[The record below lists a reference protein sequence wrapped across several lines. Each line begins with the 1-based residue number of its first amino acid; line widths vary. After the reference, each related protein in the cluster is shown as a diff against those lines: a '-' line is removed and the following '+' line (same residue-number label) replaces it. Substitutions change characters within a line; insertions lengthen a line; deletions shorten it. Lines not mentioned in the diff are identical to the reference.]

1 MDGMSLPA
9 PPQPTDR
16 RPTARRRPALA
27 AALALLLAGC
37 APASGGGT
45 TSTPGASSGLG
56 AAATG
61 VCAALKAL
69 PDTVAAERA
78 FTDDAHE
85 ALHALASAPG
95 LERSLAAPVLE
106 IMQRVEA
113 DFATTP
119 ASPDASRL
127 ATDLASLHAAASAAL
142 AALGAT
148 APACP

>member
-1 MDGMSLPA
+1 M
-9 PPQPTDR
+9 
-16 RPTARRRPALA
+16 A
-27 AALALLLAGC
+27 AAFALLLAAC
-37 APASGGGT
+37 APASSGGPPSTAGT
-45 TSTPGASSGLG
+45 SSGLG

-69 PDTVAAERA
+69 PNTVAAERA

-95 LERSLAAPVLE
+95 LGRSLAAPVLE
-106 IMQRVEA
+106 TMQRVEA

-127 ATDLASLHAAASAAL
+127 ATDLGNLHAAARAAL
-142 AALGAT
+142 AALGTT

>member
-1 MDGMSLPA
+1 M
-9 PPQPTDR
+9 
-16 RPTARRRPALA
+16 A
-27 AALALLLAGC
+27 AAFALLLAGC
-37 APASGGGT
+37 APASGPT
-45 TSTPGASSGLG
+45 PTPGASSGLG

-61 VCAALKAL
+61 VCAALHAL

-106 IMQRVEA
+106 TMQRVEA

-127 ATDLASLHAAASAAL
+127 ARDLGSLHAAASAAL
-142 AALGAT
+142 AALGAA